1 MIYNSKWYEK
11 AFPNVARIEF
21 DFKNDALPEGA
32 MTYIEDL
39 KFDWTSYKNAN
50 GDDMRPGGSAVAV
63 FEPLLVKTIRITFEL
78 PIERPE
84 ELELTDEDGYVTDQ
98 TVVGVSEIVVL
109 GK

>member
-1 MIYNSKWYEK
+1 
-11 AFPNVARIEF
+11 
-21 DFKNDALPEGA
+21 
-32 MTYIEDL
+32 
-39 KFDWTSYKNAN
+39 
-50 GDDMRPGGSAVAV
+50 MRPGGSAVAV